1 MKNIKEFKSGTDL
14 DLYINSKK
22 KKFIQSGTEGEVYT
36 TKDNNIIKYMKESY
50 RPKYLSESKDI
61 IMSSDIKLDSF
72 IFPDELFVID
82 DQIVGYISDYFEGN
96 ILRFPNSK
104 VEKEEEL
111 NLEALIEARYKMIE
125 DIKELTDMGYYLFD
139 LPMNIL
145 FDNKKL
151 CAIDTLDYRKD
162 LSSDLLKKNL
172 KFLDYALAFELCN
185 HTEDNNISLGDD
197 FDTVI
202 QKIKKRR

>member
-61 IMSSDIKLDSF
+61 IMSSDLQLDSF
-72 IFPDELFVID
+72 IFPDELFVIG
-82 DQIVGYISDYFEGN
+82 DQIVGYTSNYFEGN
-96 ILRFPNSK
+96 ILKFPNSR
-104 VEKEEEL
+104 VDHEEEL
-111 NLEALIEARYKMIE
+111 NLDALIEARFKMIE
-125 DIKELTDMGYYLFD
+125 DIKELTELGYYLVE
-139 LPMNIL
+139 LPHNIL
-145 FDNKKL
+145 FNNEKL
-151 CAIDTLDYRKD
+151 CAIDTLDYRK
-162 LSSDLLKKNL
+162 SNMSDLLQKNIHN
-172 KFLDYALAFELCN
+172 LDYALAFELCD
-185 HTEDNNISLGDD
+185 HTEDNSISLGDS

-202 QKIKKRR
+202 QKIKRRN